1 MVTLDV
7 DVQRVYPPTAELL
20 QRLARATHA
29 CDIAENAVQLAAV
42 GDVRAVRPLLG
53 RLGEPRVQADRDL
66 ADALC
71 DALVALDVMRPC
83 GGGCFAI
90 RPRHLLAP
98 GVVDAITELGS
109 SVPLRY
115 FIARQV

>member
-1 MVTLDV
+1 MVTRDV
-7 DVQRVYPPTAELL
+7 DVQPVYPPTAELL
-20 QRLARATHA
+20 ERLARATHA
-29 CDIAENAVQLAAV
+29 CDIAENASQLAAV
-42 GDVRAVRPLLG
+42 GDVRAIPPLLG

-66 ADALC
+66 ADVLC

-83 GGGCFAI
+83 TGGTFAI

>member
-1 MVTLDV
+1 MMTFDV
-7 DVQRVYPPTAELL
+7 DIQPVYPPTAELL
-20 QRLARATHA
+20 KRLARATHA
-29 CDIAENAVQLAAV
+29 CDIAENAAQLAAV
-42 GDVRAVRPLLG
+42 GDVRAIRPLLG
-53 RLGEPRVQADRDL
+53 RLGEPQVQADREL
-66 ADALC
+66 ADVVC

-83 GGGCFAI
+83 AGGTFAI

-115 FIARQV
+115 FIARLV